1 MPGHPVGC
9 RSRPTGQ
16 RGADHQLGL
25 RLWSHEIAGEC
36 RDLSAAR
43 AGVDAVAGFFVSAP
57 AANMRLTRN
66 KNGGRPF
73 DSGLPHFYHRGVKT
87 PENYH
92 EFVRTIAIP
101 PDCDIL
107 CVCRLFHAFLPR
119 LEGASGRRGRRFKSC
134 HPDCHFLTTPPF
146 HRGQWSLLRCYP
158 GSETAH
164 PLIRARRPVG
174 PAYLLIGAGA
184 APIVNSPPLS

>member
-134 HPDCHFLTTPPF
+134 HPDFSQKEALRRERRRAF
-146 HRGQWSLLRCYP
+146 SLWGQELR
-158 GSETAH
+158 H
-164 PLIRARRPVG
+164 RARSSKTRFR
-174 PAYLLIGAGA
+174 AIGA
-184 APIVNSPPLS
+184 SRRSRR